1 MRGVRWV
8 VPKENGG
15 YSFMLMRKRLDC
27 GENGWGRDNRGE
39 TLITQMCHKTNVC
52 NKKMRVY
59 TIPLGLT

>member
-1 MRGVRWV
+1 MV
-8 VPKENGG
+8 
-15 YSFMLMRKRLDC
+15 MRKRLDC